1 MCGTFTVGGD
11 HITNDIA
18 AGLQIPVENAEEVKI
33 REGNALLNLM
43 ERDRNIS
50 LPSTNN
56 GFSGKIIRAITLNT
70 IIEARMKEIF
80 ELVKSDIDH
89 KLPNLPLSGG
99 ILITG
104 GGSYL
109 NGARDLSQKIF
120 TWFTP

>member
-1 MCGTFTVGGD
+1 M
-11 HITNDIA
+11 
-18 AGLQIPVENAEEVKI
+18 KK

-80 ELVKSDIDH
+80 ELVKNSYALVFGSLAARADFH
-89 KLPNLPLSGG
+89 CVLPTLVDG
-99 ILITG
+99 LIKFW
-104 GGSYL
+104 L
-109 NGARDLSQKIF
+109 GAVESPSTANF
-120 TWFTP
+120 F